1 MKPAPPVTNIFST
14 RIGYPDRVRGVLLAG
29 GLGTRLSPITK
40 VINKHLVPIYDK
52 PMIYY
57 PLSTLILS
65 GATEICIVSTSDGIN
80 QFRKLLGTGSQWGL
94 KLFYAV
100 QDSPDGIADGIKI
113 ANKAF
118 SSSDSLLVILG
129 DNVFYGQGLGRH
141 ISEII
146 GGQECVIWTQEVSNP
161 ENFGIASLDA
171 EGNIESIVEKPKNL
185 NGNLAITGLYYFPEN
200 ISTIALST
208 IKSARGEHEITDIL
222 NAYLELKK
230 IKHKKLS
237 RGVYWIDSGTI
248 ENLLEATQFVSVVQ
262 TRQGQ
267 LIGAPDEAAWR
278 MNLISEL
285 DFNNLLND
293 MPESTYR
300 EQLLK
305 IL

>member
-1 MKPAPPVTNIFST
+1 
-14 RIGYPDRVRGVLLAG
+14 VRGVLLAG

-57 PLSTLILS
+57 PLSTLMLS
-65 GATEICIVSTSDGIN
+65 GATEICIVSTSDGVH
-80 QFRKLLGTGSQWGL
+80 QFRELLGDGSQWGI
-94 KLFYAV
+94 KLFYAI

-113 ANKAF
+113 ANKSF
-118 SSSDSLLVILG
+118 PTSDSLLVILG
-129 DNVFYGQGLGRH
+129 DNIFYGQGLGRH

-146 GGQECVIWTQEVSNP
+146 GGDECVIWTQEVNNP
-161 ENFGIASLDA
+161 ENFGIASLNTVGGID
-171 EGNIESIVEKPKNL
+171 SIVEKPKEAR
-185 NGNLAITGLYYFPEN
+185 GNLAITGLYYFPAN
-200 ISTIALST
+200 ISTIAMST
-208 IKSARGEHEITDIL
+208 VKSSRGEHEITEIL
-222 NAYLELKK
+222 NSYLELKK
-230 IKHKKLS
+230 IKHQKLS

-248 ENLLEATQFVSVVQ
+248 ENLLEASQFVRVVQ

-285 DFNNLLND
+285 DFKVLLNG
-293 MPESTYR
+293 MPDSTYR

-305 IL
+305 NF